1 MIVERKP
8 RIGLLLIGSP
18 RFKPLGEGTAHGTYE
33 ARKLREEKEIIGEFQ
48 EIGEIVTPGIVYERE
63 DVTKA
68 IDLFLTRKVDCVAA
82 AYLSW
87 AEDFAWIRFLR
98 DMPPVPLFF
107 TSIIRD
113 RVEITDTNDEDE
125 FVEFLSAGSLVGVQ
139 EASGDLQRFHRPM
152 THTFIGTMGQ
162 VKKELGVFAQAALC
176 RSQLR
181 SSTLGL
187 LASNNEAMWST
198 SLHPYLVFMKAGPEL
213 RFLSVAQLT
222 EKIGSVPK
230 DAVEEAVRG
239 IEERFRI
246 SANVDREKLAASVR
260 ASIALEELSG
270 DYGIDLTVLN
280 DIDPVLLGSVG
291 LRPGFCPT
299 RGDSRLT
306 VVPEGD
312 IGGGLAVYILKL
324 LSGRRANF
332 IEPFYIIHQRNRFAA
347 GHAGPNDYTQ
357 CPGNVVVARDERFAK
372 TEYRYAGAPFAWY
385 VFPQGEKT
393 MLHMSEKDGVLKM
406 VCTLVEAAPTKHYL
420 ASYSHSEFR
429 HQTLSPQELFQRLV
443 SIGVTQHYAI
453 VDGDW
458 TKELE
463 ELARLMGFDFYKI

>member
-68 IDLFLTRKVDCVAA
+68 IDLFFTRKVDCVAA

-187 LASNNEAMWST
+187 LASYNEAMWST
-198 SLHPYLVFMKAGPEL
+198 YVDPYHVFMKAGPEL

-347 GHAGPNDYTQ
+347 GMPGRMIIPNVPETWWWPGMSGSRKPNTIMRGRPLPGMFFPRGRKPCCICRKKTAFLKWYARWWRLRLPSITWRAIPIPSSATKP
-357 CPGNVVVARDERFAK
+357 CPRRNCFSG
-372 TEYRYAGAPFAWY
+372 
-385 VFPQGEKT
+385 
-393 MLHMSEKDGVLKM
+393 
-406 VCTLVEAAPTKHYL
+406 
-420 ASYSHSEFR
+420 
-429 HQTLSPQELFQRLV
+429 LSRSV
-443 SIGVTQHYAI
+443 
-453 VDGDW
+453 
-458 TKELE
+458 
-463 ELARLMGFDFYKI
+463 

>member
-1 MIVERKP
+1 MVHLCR
-8 RIGLLLIGSP
+8 
-18 RFKPLGEGTAHGTYE
+18 PL
-33 ARKLREEKEIIGEFQ
+33 
-48 EIGEIVTPGIVYERE
+48 PCVYEGGAGAS
-63 DVTKA
+63 VP
-68 IDLFLTRKVDCVAA
+68 VGGAA
-82 AYLSW
+82 
-87 AEDFAWIRFLR
+87 D
-98 DMPPVPLFF
+98 
-107 TSIIRD
+107 
-113 RVEITDTNDEDE
+113 
-125 FVEFLSAGSLVGVQ
+125 G
-139 EASGDLQRFHRPM
+139 
-152 THTFIGTMGQ
+152 
-162 VKKELGVFAQAALC
+162 
-176 RSQLR
+176 
-181 SSTLGL
+181 
-187 LASNNEAMWST
+187 
-198 SLHPYLVFMKAGPEL
+198 
-213 RFLSVAQLT
+213 
-222 EKIGSVPK
+222 KIGSVPK
-230 DAVEEAVRG
+230 GAVEEAVRG

-393 MLHMSEKDGVLKM
+393 MLHMSEKDGVLKWYARWWRLRLPSI
-406 VCTLVEAAPTKHYL
+406 TWRAIPIPSSATKPCPRRNCF
-420 ASYSHSEFR
+420 SG
-429 HQTLSPQELFQRLV
+429 LSR
-443 SIGVTQHYAI
+443 SA
-453 VDGDW
+453 
-458 TKELE
+458 
-463 ELARLMGFDFYKI
+463 

>member
-68 IDLFLTRKVDCVAA
+68 IDLFFTRKVDCVAA

-187 LASNNEAMWST
+187 LASYNEAMWST
-198 SLHPYLVFMKAGPEL
+198 YVDPYHVFMKAGPEL

-222 EKIGSVPK
+222 EKN
-230 DAVEEAVRG
+230 R
-239 IEERFRI
+239 
-246 SANVDREKLAASVR
+246 
-260 ASIALEELSG
+260 
-270 DYGIDLTVLN
+270 
-280 DIDPVLLGSVG
+280 LG
-291 LRPGFCPT
+291 
-299 RGDSRLT
+299 
-306 VVPEGD
+306 
-312 IGGGLAVYILKL
+312 A
-324 LSGRRANF
+324 
-332 IEPFYIIHQRNRFAA
+332 
-347 GHAGPNDYTQ
+347 
-357 CPGNVVVARDERFAK
+357 
-372 TEYRYAGAPFAWY
+372 
-385 VFPQGEKT
+385 
-393 MLHMSEKDGVLKM
+393 
-406 VCTLVEAAPTKHYL
+406 
-420 ASYSHSEFR
+420 
-429 HQTLSPQELFQRLV
+429 
-443 SIGVTQHYAI
+443 
-453 VDGDW
+453 
-458 TKELE
+458 
-463 ELARLMGFDFYKI
+463 

>member
-1 MIVERKP
+1 M
-8 RIGLLLIGSP
+8 
-18 RFKPLGEGTAHGTYE
+18 
-33 ARKLREEKEIIGEFQ
+33 
-48 EIGEIVTPGIVYERE
+48 
-63 DVTKA
+63 
-68 IDLFLTRKVDCVAA
+68 AA

-152 THTFIGTMGQ
+152 THTFIGTMEQ

-187 LASNNEAMWST
+187 LASYNEAMWST
-198 SLHPYLVFMKAGPEL
+198 YVDPYHVFMKAGPEL

-230 DAVEEAVRG
+230 GAVEEAVRG

-306 VVPEGD
+306 GGAGRGYRRRARGLYPEAPQRPTGHFLSSRFILFTSGTDSRQAMPGRMIIPNVPETWWWPGM
-312 IGGGLAVYILKL
+312 
-324 LSGRRANF
+324 SGS
-332 IEPFYIIHQRNRFAA
+332 RNRIPLWR
-347 GHAGPNDYTQ
+347 GRPL
-357 CPGNVVVARDERFAK
+357 PGMF
-372 TEYRYAGAPFAWY
+372 
-385 VFPQGEKT
+385 FPGEKS
-393 MLHMSEKDGVLKM
+393 H
-406 VCTLVEAAPTKHYL
+406 AAYVGKRRC
-420 ASYSHSEFR
+420 S
-429 HQTLSPQELFQRLV
+429 
-443 SIGVTQHYAI
+443 
-453 VDGDW
+453 
-458 TKELE
+458 
-463 ELARLMGFDFYKI
+463 

>member
-1 MIVERKP
+1 MSGGR
-8 RIGLLLIGSP
+8 
-18 RFKPLGEGTAHGTYE
+18 
-33 ARKLREEKEIIGEFQ
+33 
-48 EIGEIVTPGIVYERE
+48 
-63 DVTKA
+63 TKA
-68 IDLFLTRKVDCVAA
+68 IDLFFTRKVDCVAA

-187 LASNNEAMWST
+187 LASYNEAMWST
-198 SLHPYLVFMKAGPEL
+198 YVDPYHVFMKAGPEL

-270 DYGIDLTVLN
+270 DYGIEPDGAQRYRIRCV
-280 DIDPVLLGSVG
+280 LGSVG

-306 VVPEGD
+306 VVP
-312 IGGGLAVYILKL
+312 VNLKI
-324 LSGRRANF
+324 RASS
-332 IEPFYIIHQRNRFAA
+332 RAA
-347 GHAGPNDYTQ
+347 
-357 CPGNVVVARDERFAK
+357 
-372 TEYRYAGAPFAWY
+372 
-385 VFPQGEKT
+385 
-393 MLHMSEKDGVLKM
+393 
-406 VCTLVEAAPTKHYL
+406 
-420 ASYSHSEFR
+420 
-429 HQTLSPQELFQRLV
+429 
-443 SIGVTQHYAI
+443 I
-453 VDGDW
+453 
-458 TKELE
+458 
-463 ELARLMGFDFYKI
+463 

>member
-1 MIVERKP
+1 MIVQRKP

-18 RFKPLGEGTAHGTYE
+18 RFKELGEGTAHGTYG
-33 ARKLREEKEIIGEFQ
+33 ARKQGEQREILHSFQ

-63 DVTKA
+63 DVANA
-68 IDLFLTRKVDCVAA
+68 IDLFFTKKVDCVAA

-107 TSIIRD
+107 TSIFRD
-113 RVEITDTNDEDE
+113 RVDISDTNDEDE

-139 EASGDLQRFHRPM
+139 EASGDLRRFHRPM
-152 THTFIGTMGQ
+152 TRAFIGTMDQ

-176 RSQLR
+176 RAQLR
-181 SSTLGL
+181 DSTIGL
-187 LASNNEAMWST
+187 LASYNEAMWST
-198 SLHPYLVFMKAGPEL
+198 YVDPYNVFMKAGPEL

-230 DAVEEAVRG
+230 GAVEEAVRG

-324 LSGRRANF
+324 LTSGTDSRQAMPGRMIIPNVPETWWWPGMSGSRKPNTVMRGLPLHGMFFPRGRKPCCICRKKTAFLKWYARWWRLRLPSITWRAIPIPSSATKPCPRRNCF
-332 IEPFYIIHQRNRFAA
+332 S
-347 GHAGPNDYTQ
+347 G
-357 CPGNVVVARDERFAK
+357 
-372 TEYRYAGAPFAWY
+372 
-385 VFPQGEKT
+385 
-393 MLHMSEKDGVLKM
+393 
-406 VCTLVEAAPTKHYL
+406 
-420 ASYSHSEFR
+420 
-429 HQTLSPQELFQRLV
+429 LSRSV
-443 SIGVTQHYAI
+443 
-453 VDGDW
+453 
-458 TKELE
+458 
-463 ELARLMGFDFYKI
+463 